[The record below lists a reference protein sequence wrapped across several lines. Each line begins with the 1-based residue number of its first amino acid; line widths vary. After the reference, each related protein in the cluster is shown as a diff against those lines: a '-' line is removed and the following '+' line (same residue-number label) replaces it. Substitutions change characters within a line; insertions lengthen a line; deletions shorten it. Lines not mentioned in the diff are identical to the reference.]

1 MKDSIRL
8 VLIGDTDVGKSSLIS
23 SFVSRHFPE
32 EVPPVVADVTIPPQ
46 VPGGQAGYDKNSFYY

>member
-46 VPGGQAGYDKNSFYY
+46 VPDGI